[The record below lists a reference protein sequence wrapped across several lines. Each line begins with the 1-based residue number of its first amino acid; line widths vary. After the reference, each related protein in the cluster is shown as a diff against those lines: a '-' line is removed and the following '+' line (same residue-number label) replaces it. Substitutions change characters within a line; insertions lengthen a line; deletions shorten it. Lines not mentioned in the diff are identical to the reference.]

1 MAVASAA
8 WGEPDRKVEPS
19 RLRSHLGYLI
29 TTVVSLHVAG
39 LVWVSVHPS
48 SVAPSVGATH
58 ASRVMHLRLQPA
70 ESARQ
75 AEVLGADQPG
85 ASTAL
90 AMLPPLGAITSEGT
104 GGASPALGAGA
115 ARSPLA
121 TAGAIPAEPEAAE
134 ILARAE
140 VPPVVDDGAML
151 SDLQAQSAG
160 VESAADSASEYLPKP
175 LLTQSPQTVAPV
187 VVEFPLQVGD
197 VGRFA
202 TVLALFIDETGA
214 VRRIR
219 VDGQSLPEPFED
231 AARKSF
237 LNARFRP
244 GQLHG
249 QAVKSLVRIE
259 VVFDSTPVD
268 VAHGSKWLSFSL

>member
-39 LVWVSVHPS
+39 LAWVSVHPTS
-48 SVAPSVGATH
+48 LPNAVARH
-58 ASRVMHLRLQPA
+58 ASRVMQLRLQPA
-70 ESARQ
+70 EPALRAGV
-75 AEVLGADQPG
+75 AEADPSVDAMAP
-85 ASTAL
+85 AS
-90 AMLPPLGAITSEGT
+90 LPPSGLSKIDGAA
-104 GGASPALGAGA
+104 GASPDPGRAQAPAAAAG
-115 ARSPLA
+115 S
-121 TAGAIPAEPEAAE
+121 IPAEPEAAE

-140 VPPVVDDGAML
+140 VPPVADDGAML
-151 SDLQAQSAG
+151 ADLQAQSAG
-160 VESAADSASEYLPKP
+160 VASSSDSASEYLPRP
-175 LLTQSPQTVAPV
+175 LLTQAPQTLAPV

-202 TVLALFIDETGA
+202 TVLALFIDEMGT

-219 VDGQSLPEPFED
+219 VDGQSLPEPFEE
-231 AARKSF
+231 AARRSF

-249 QAVKSLVRIE
+249 QAVKSLVRVE

-268 VAHGSKWLSFSL
+268 VAHGSKLLSFSL